1 MDPKTAAYLHQ
12 FEDGSAVYTLP
23 ATSAFRLGTRMLQFS
38 AMMSTMLFPYLIGIG
53 DLHGNGDHGN
63 PHGWKLMLR
72 GSCGGGKICRGILIG
87 ERVDVADPK
96 NFRIL

>member
-12 FEDGSAVYTLP
+12 FEDGSAVYTLL

-63 PHGWKLMLR
+63 PHGWKLNVAGFLR
-72 GSCGGGKICRGILIG
+72 GWKDMSWDPDWGKGGCSRPQKL
-87 ERVDVADPK
+87 
-96 NFRIL
+96 